1 MIAEIILPYFFQ
13 WLLLIGVFTMAL
25 ASPGPDFVIAV
36 RNSIMYSRKIGIMTA
51 IGFALGVFVH
61 MGYTLLGFAV
71 IISQSVVLFSIIKYI
86 GAAYLFYVG
95 IQALRS
101 QGFEE
106 NQKRKP
112 KKKANADGMSVKSA
126 LWNGFLTNVLNP
138 KATMFF
144 MAVFS
149 QFIGVDTP
157 IAIQLLYAGTCVV
170 MTGLWFTFVAVILT
184 NQRIKAKFLKFT
196 KWIDRVCGMLLI
208 GLGIKLA
215 LTKAA

>member
-13 WLLLIGVFTMAL
+13 WMLLIGVFTMAL

-61 MGYTLLGFAV
+61 MAYTLLGFAV

-106 NQKRKP
+106 NQKRKT
-112 KKKANADGMSVKSA
+112 KKKGVDAMSVKSA

-149 QFIGVDTP
+149 QFIGPETP
-157 IAIQLLYAGTCVV
+157 VTVQLLYAGTCVV
-170 MTGLWFTFVAVILT
+170 MTGIWFTFVAVILT

-196 KWIDRVCGMLLI
+196 KWIDRVCGILLI